1 MIAGAAAALVLL
13 AAGECGLPPLRP
25 GPLPW
30 RPGEVVSYD
39 FDVMGI
45 VKAGTLSLEAQRP
58 MFQGS
63 QLPVLA
69 RLRDTSVFA
78 KVRRIEGVIL
88 SWMDARTLL
97 PERYREELADGG
109 VVKSTDVRLR
119 ARPGEVTLDNRTG
132 DEAESTTFQRQGEVI
147 DVLSGAYYLRAADL
161 RPGQQ
166 LCFDLV
172 ATRQYWRVRGRVAP
186 RTERV
191 DSGVG
196 TRDAVR
202 VDLSATRADKPEVT
216 RDLHVWI
223 STDPR
228 HHLIAAV
235 TEVGLGPV
243 RVMLARASR

>member
-1 MIAGAAAALVLL
+1 MIAGAAAAVVLL
-13 AAGECGLPPLRP
+13 AAGQCGLPPLRA

-30 RPGEVVSYD
+30 RPGEVVAYD

-45 VKAGTLSLEAQRP
+45 VKAGTVSLEAQRP
-58 MFQGS
+58 MFKGS

-78 KVRRIEGVIL
+78 KVRRIEGVVL

-97 PERYREELADGG
+97 PERYRDELQDGE

-119 ARPGEVTLDNRTG
+119 ARPGEVTLENRTG
-132 DEAESTTFQRQGEVI
+132 DASESKTFPRQGEVL

-161 RPGQQ
+161 KPGQS

-172 ATRQYWRVRGRVAP
+172 ATRFYWRVRGRVAP
-186 RTERV
+186 RAERV

-196 TRDAVR
+196 TRDALR
-202 VDLSATRADKPEVT
+202 VDLSATRADKPEVR
-216 RDLHVWI
+216 RDLHLWI
-223 STDPR
+223 ATDPR
-228 HHLIAAV
+228 HDLVAAV

-243 RVMLARASR
+243 RVTLARASR

>member
-1 MIAGAAAALVLL
+1 MIAGAAVALALV

-25 GPLPW
+25 GHLPW

-39 FDVMGI
+39 FDLMGI
-45 VKAGTLSLEAQRP
+45 VKAGTVSLEAQRP
-58 MFQGS
+58 MFKGT

-78 KVRRIEGVIL
+78 KVRRIEGVVL

-97 PERYREELADGG
+97 PERYREETLDGQ
-109 VVKSTDVRLR
+109 VVKSADVRLR
-119 ARPGEVTLDNRTG
+119 GRPGQVTVDSRSG
-132 DEAESTTFQRQGEVI
+132 DKSESTTFQRQGEVL

-161 RPGQQ
+161 QPGQE

-172 ATRQYWRVRGRVAP
+172 ATRQYWRARGRVAP
-186 RTERV
+186 QTERV
-191 DSGVG
+191 ESGVG
-196 TRDAVR
+196 QRDAVR
-202 VDLSATRADKPEVT
+202 VDLSVTRADKPEVK

-228 HHLIAAV
+228 RYLIAAV

-243 RVMLARASR
+243 RVLLSRASP